1 MVILKPV
8 YYPLFEDNEKFIILI
23 TGGRG
28 CESPEQEI
36 IMSDMSIKK
45 LKDVQIGDYVMGDD
59 FTTRRVLDKLS
70 GRSEM
75 YRVHQSSAEDYI
87 VNDAHIL
94 TVRNGNDIRDINV
107 LEYNSNDGYKGY
119 KVFRDGRYEC
129 SDLSIEPV
137 GIGDWCGICLDGNQR
152 YLHSDGTVTHNSGKS
167 FGASTFL
174 ERLTFEYNKEMGISH
189 NILLCRYTM
198 TSASISV
205 IPEFTE
211 KIDLDGT
218 AEYFRTTKQDVV
230 NKMTGARVM
239 FRGIHTSS
247 GNQTAKLKSIQGIT
261 TFVCDEAEEWTNYD
275 DFEKIM
281 LSIRQKGLQ
290 NRIII
295 IMNPADTNHFVYE
308 KYIKDTHKLVE
319 FDGVPVQI
327 STHPDVLH
335 IHTSYLDNIEHL
347 SENFLNAAREMK
359 ENDPERY
366 AHIFMGRWDDVA
378 EGAVFKKFGIVDEF
392 PEDCQHV
399 GLGMDFGYFPD
410 PSAVVRCGIIGNKLY
425 IDEVG
430 YAQGWHAPQMA
441 ECLNQYPDLFTYG
454 ESADERLTNDIAH
467 LGPIIYRVE
476 KGPGSIMAGIN
487 KMLEYEIF
495 ITKRSVH
502 LEHELRN
509 YVWAKDVFGKYVG
522 MPEDHDNHCFIAGTK
537 VRMEDGEKNIE
548 DIKVGDYVLT
558 SGGAR
563 EVLTTFDNGVKKVIS
578 VKIHTTGGIVEF
590 TATPDHKI
598 KTTQG
603 WKQLKDLTQ
612 GDIVYLYKPSMGKN
626 TFFTPAKNI
635 SEKATQHSIGLFG
648 SITMDQSAKDT
659 TSTTRT
665 RTRGIMTFLISK
677 CLRGISTLV
686 TIFRSALKT
695 KNSLMKAKKGLTMQ
709 GSLRTSGT
717 GQKKGGSGT
726 ENMEN
731 RFLPISKKKNIHAS
745 GAATSIG
752 ESHLECTT
760 IAQINV
766 KPQQGITLGLTTK
779 QEYASNVEENL
790 LQTDTQKLNFAQEV
804 AQRNTTTCTEQIV
817 LGIETVKE
825 DSLPVFNIMVDDLHE
840 FFASDLL
847 VSNCIDSARYYIRGR
862 IQGKILKPRATTKEE
877 LGIF

>member
-59 FTTRRVLDKLS
+59 FTPRKVLDKLS

-87 VNDAHIL
+87 VNDAHIIS
-94 TVRNGNDIRDINV
+94 VRK
-107 LEYNSNDGYKGY
+107 DGSSI
-119 KVFRDGRYEC
+119 RDGRYPDYAEFTDMNVVSYMNQSKRFRERFHGYKC
-129 SDLSIEPV
+129 GSIPYAEKEVKIAPYLLGLWLGDGTSVWTTITTPEPEIKAYLKEYADTHDLKLTCNGVKGQTETLRLARAHGNINPLMTALREYDLLHNKHIPQDYISNSETVRLELLAGLLDTDGHMERNGYEITQKSKEMAKQIKFISDSLGFRTSMSEKRAHIGEKDCGIYYRIFINGDTWRIPCRVERKKVHKEGAHKNKDWRRSQLSVEPIGV
-137 GIGDWCGICLDGNQR
+137 GDWCGICLDGNQR

-522 MPEDHDNHCFIAGTK
+522 MPEDHDNHC
-537 VRMEDGEKNIE
+537 
-548 DIKVGDYVLT
+548 
-558 SGGAR
+558 
-563 EVLTTFDNGVKKVIS
+563 
-578 VKIHTTGGIVEF
+578 
-590 TATPDHKI
+590 
-598 KTTQG
+598 
-603 WKQLKDLTQ
+603 
-612 GDIVYLYKPSMGKN
+612 
-626 TFFTPAKNI
+626 
-635 SEKATQHSIGLFG
+635 
-648 SITMDQSAKDT
+648 
-659 TSTTRT
+659 
-665 RTRGIMTFLISK
+665 
-677 CLRGISTLV
+677 
-686 TIFRSALKT
+686 
-695 KNSLMKAKKGLTMQ
+695 
-709 GSLRTSGT
+709 
-717 GQKKGGSGT
+717 
-726 ENMEN
+726 
-731 RFLPISKKKNIHAS
+731 
-745 GAATSIG
+745 
-752 ESHLECTT
+752 
-760 IAQINV
+760 
-766 KPQQGITLGLTTK
+766 
-779 QEYASNVEENL
+779 
-790 LQTDTQKLNFAQEV
+790 
-804 AQRNTTTCTEQIV
+804 
-817 LGIETVKE
+817 
-825 DSLPVFNIMVDDLHE
+825 
-840 FFASDLL
+840 
-847 VSNCIDSARYYIRGR
+847 IDSARYYIRGR